1 MKKNKTPE
9 FPKNIEEIVSN
20 ISLNKPC
27 KPKMIYLKE
36 KFEEE
41 QEKKPLITFKEI
53 INEYS
58 LKYKQLSK
66 GEREKYK
73 SIYQKEKEKY
83 NEEMTIIKRY
93 LVIYSKKETRFI
105 EEKVIMAILNE
116 ENEKMVKEKSIIEW
130 GRMSYEEKSKWSLSI
145 KKEDNWWE
153 LVKDC
158 KNIYPF
164 TIFVYHI
171 IYAWKKN
178 QTEKITFEKIKKQW
192 NSISIKE
199 KEKYIKIKKV
209 LQNSKN
215 KQNELLK
222 LCSGVRPKHPK
233 GAFRLFLGEMLKK
246 KIMDKN
252 KNLFKEGAKLWNE
265 LPKTDKEK
273 YRTKYHKLL
282 LIYHFQRKIYKKHN
296 PLRFFWFAAS
306 QKEKITFK
314 SRKELLSKAHEIW
327 SKVSKDKKETYPIR
341 KSNSQKK
348 IYSKNKVYKKPNIRK
363 ITPFTVFVQKK
374 FHSGL
379 YSDISSRERLQII
392 SQQWNSLN
400 SKGKDKY
407 FELYESEVNI
417 YKQRIKEFEEKGYY
431 TIINENTNDTPKK
444 KFTNIY
450 GSTQSTTVSCP
461 KNSKFSKFEETK
473 RKPSILQKYVF

>member
-20 ISLNKPC
+20 ISLSKPC
-27 KPKMIYLKE
+27 NPKMIYLKE
-36 KFEEE
+36 KFKEERA
-41 QEKKPLITFKEI
+41 KKPLITFKEI

-58 LKYKQLSK
+58 LKYKQLSR

-116 ENEKMVKEKSIIEW
+116 ENEKMVKENSIIEW
-130 GRMSYEEKSKWSLSI
+130 GEMSYEEKSKWSLSI

-153 LVKDC
+153 LVKVC

-246 KIMDKN
+246 KIIDKN

-265 LPKTDKEK
+265 LPKIDKEK
-273 YRTKYHKLL
+273 NRTKYHKLL
-282 LIYHFQRKIYKKHN
+282 LIYHLQRKVYKKHN
-296 PLRFFWFAAS
+296 P
-306 QKEKITFK
+306 
-314 SRKELLSKAHEIW
+314 
-327 SKVSKDKKETYPIR
+327 
-341 KSNSQKK
+341 
-348 IYSKNKVYKKPNIRK
+348 
-363 ITPFTVFVQKK
+363 
-374 FHSGL
+374 
-379 YSDISSRERLQII
+379 
-392 SQQWNSLN
+392 
-400 SKGKDKY
+400 
-407 FELYESEVNI
+407 
-417 YKQRIKEFEEKGYY
+417 
-431 TIINENTNDTPKK
+431 
-444 KFTNIY
+444 
-450 GSTQSTTVSCP
+450 
-461 KNSKFSKFEETK
+461 
-473 RKPSILQKYVF
+473 